1 MLCAVASRPSVV
13 ESPRVNSTSDMPRQ
27 TPWPHRL
34 AVALLCATFPLIWIG
49 GLVTTMDAGMAVE
62 DWPTTYGYNLFLYPW
77 DTWIFGPFDLF
88 IEHGH
93 RLLGSLVGFITIGL
107 VFAVFLGDRRAW
119 MKVVAVIALLGV
131 IGQGV
136 LGGMRVLF
144 DDRQLAMIHGCV
156 GPAFFALVV
165 AITTFTS
172 HYWHEAQRYS
182 SPSSLSTGRKVQR
195 LSLITLGLAYL
206 QLVLGA
212 GLRHMPIDATAG
224 YFKAIV
230 LFHLLMAAALAVHA
244 VLLFRAT
251 RGVTE
256 MMLARRGVT
265 IAAFVF
271 FQIALGT
278 ATWVVKYGW
287 PSWFADYSFA
297 AGYTVETNSWLQVI
311 VTTMHVANGSMILAH
326 TTAMT
331 IGALRVFP
339 FLGTAE
345 EEESGESAKTLHSGN
360 AARGAGLT
368 HST

>member
-1 MLCAVASRPSVV
+1 
-13 ESPRVNSTSDMPRQ
+13 MPRQ
-27 TPWPHRL
+27 TPWPHRF

-93 RLLGSLVGFITIGL
+93 RLLGSLVGMITIGL
-107 VFAVFLGDRRAW
+107 VVAVFLGDRRSW
-119 MKVVAVIALLGV
+119 MKAVAIIALLGV

-165 AITTFTS
+165 AITTFCS
-172 HYWHEAQRYS
+172 HYWHEAKIS
-182 SPSSLSTGRKVQR
+182 SAPNGRKVQR
-195 LSLITLGLAYL
+195 LALVTLGLAYF

-212 GLRHMPIDATAG
+212 GLRHLPIDATVG
-224 YFKAIV
+224 YFRAVV

-251 RGVTE
+251 RGVSE
-256 MMLARRGVT
+256 MMLAKRGTT
-265 IAAFVF
+265 ILAFVF
-271 FQIALGT
+271 FQIALGSG
-278 ATWVVKYGW
+278 TWVVKYGW
-287 PSWFADYSFA
+287 PSWFGDYSFA
-297 AGYTVETNSWLQVI
+297 AGYTVQTNSILQVI
-311 VTTMHVANGSMILAH
+311 VTTAHVANGSMILAH
-326 TTAMT
+326 TTAMA

-339 FLGTAE
+339 FLGATDVRSDASTSE
-345 EEESGESAKTLHSGN
+345 RTNEAV
-360 AARGAGLT
+360 RCAGLRHT
-368 HST
+368 T